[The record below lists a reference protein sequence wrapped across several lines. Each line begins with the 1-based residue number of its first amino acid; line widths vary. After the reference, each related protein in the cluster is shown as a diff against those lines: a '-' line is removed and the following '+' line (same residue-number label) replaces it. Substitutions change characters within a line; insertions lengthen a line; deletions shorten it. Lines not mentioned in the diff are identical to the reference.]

1 MMAARLAEQGYSE
14 DLTVGIPRWSISP
27 TDGAFAPARNDKK
40 GSRADRVV
48 HVHEGRLVE

>member
-1 MMAARLAEQGYSE
+1 MTSRRKEQGYLE
-14 DLTVGIPRWSISP
+14 DMIVGIPRWSTSRGDV
-27 TDGAFAPARNDKK
+27 TLRPARNDKK